1 LTISDLSRFSLSPVS
16 AIWIKLIHSL
26 ETASRWS
33 DARWVARRAPS
44 FGIFLS
50 SSRTI
55 LAAKALQQLPMCGD
69 QSFAR
74 RPRGFARIIRVQKKI
89 AALTRLSRLQ
99 SWSVCVQDDTP
110 FYCAEARKCRLE
122 NLAEDI
128 CKNLSW
134 TGWPSEKN
142 VEKVDAYLPSR

>member
-1 LTISDLSRFSLSPVS
+1 LTISDLSRFSLSGLGYLDQAYPFSRNSVS
-16 AIWIKLIHSL
+16 MVGRSL
-26 ETASRWS
+26 GCSACTFL
-33 DARWVARRAPS
+33 WV
-44 FGIFLS
+44 FLS